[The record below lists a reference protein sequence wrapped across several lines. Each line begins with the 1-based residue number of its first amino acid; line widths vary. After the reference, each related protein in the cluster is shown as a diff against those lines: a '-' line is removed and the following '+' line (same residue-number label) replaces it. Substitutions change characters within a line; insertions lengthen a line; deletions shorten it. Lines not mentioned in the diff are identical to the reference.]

1 MERRLAAILAADIV
15 GYSRLVGL
23 DEDGT
28 LTALRSLKQEIIEP
42 TVAAHDGRVV
52 KYLGDG
58 FLATFVSVSEAF
70 AAGLKIHKLVAAS
83 NLILPEERRIR
94 HRIGL
99 NYGDVVI
106 EDGDVYGDTVNVAAR
121 LEGLAE
127 PEGIAVSAKVYN
139 EIVGKHDVGF
149 HELGLQDL
157 KNIKEP
163 VIVYRT
169 LLPEDDLPSAVNT
182 TTGVRNGGETTGN
195 DFSDINDV
203 KPSIA
208 VLPFQ
213 NMSNDDDQEYFADG
227 VTEDIITTLS
237 HVRWLFV
244 VARNSTFAY
253 KDQSPDIR
261 EVGRDLGVRYVLE
274 GSVRKAGDR
283 IRVSA
288 QLIDAGTGNHVWADR
303 YDRQLVDIFDV
314 QDEIAETISA
324 RIEPELGYAER
335 DRARKRVTQ
344 DLGAWDLYQRGMWHL
359 YRFTK
364 EDADSAS
371 IAFEKA
377 IVADPNFSA
386 AYTGLAYLQLYDVMN
401 GYSSD
406 FEHSLRDAEANVR
419 RALTLDQRDVLARFT
434 LGRLHTLKKNYDE
447 AIKEFERG
455 VELNPGFAQ
464 IYHGI
469 GFAHAYGGNPEDAIP
484 FFEKAIRLSP
494 QDPHLTSFMSVR
506 SYAYLTMREYDKAV
520 ESAEGA
526 ISQPN
531 AMVWPHI
538 FRTSALGHQA
548 SPRTEAALGDLLN
561 HSPGLTCGEVRR
573 RLYYTRK
580 PEDLEH
586 CISGLTKAGLEK

>member
-1 MERRLAAILAADIV
+1 MKRRLAAILAADIV

-58 FLATFVSVSEAF
+58 FLAKFVSVSEAF
-70 AAGLKIHKLVAAS
+70 SAGLKIQKMVAES
-83 NLILPEERRIR
+83 NLARPEERRIR

-106 EDGDVYGDTVNVAAR
+106 EDGDVYGETVNVAAR

-127 PEGIAVSAKVYN
+127 PEGIAVSGKVYN
-139 EIVGKHDVGF
+139 EINGKHDVGF
-149 HELGLQDL
+149 LELGLQDL

-163 VIVYRT
+163 IVVYRAV
-169 LLPEDDLPSAVNT
+169 LPGNDVPPDRSAA
-182 TTGVRNGGETTGN
+182 GEEGKSIETTEPKP
-195 DFSDINDV
+195 SDINDV

-213 NMSNDDDQEYFADG
+213 NMSNDVDQEYFADG

-253 KDQSPDIR
+253 KEQSPDIR

-283 IRVSA
+283 VRVTA

-303 YDRQLVDIFDV
+303 YDRQLVDIFDL
-314 QDEIAETISA
+314 QDEMAETISA
-324 RIEPELGYAER
+324 RIEPEVGYAER
-335 DRARKRVTQ
+335 DRARKRATQ

-364 EDADSAS
+364 EDAGSAC

-401 GYSSD
+401 GYSSN

-419 RALTLDQRDVLARFT
+419 RALALDQRDVLARFT
-434 LGRLHTLKKNYDE
+434 LGRLHTLKMNYDE

-494 QDPHLTSFMSVR
+494 QDPHLTSFMAVR

-548 SPRTEAALGDLLN
+548 SPRTEAAVRDLLN
-561 HSPGLTCGEVRR
+561 YSPDLTCGEVRR
-573 RLYYTRK
+573 QLYYTRK

-586 CISGLTKAGLEK
+586 CISGLTKAGLAK